1 MSLFGQGVVQV
12 FLQYYGTGV
21 ITATLGTRMSCALS
35 AMGRLILFTSILF
48 LQSGVI
54 RDASNWYLSSQAGPL
69 VVVVL
74 LIGDIT
80 CRVANQTAS
89 KPLKE
94 SIWTL
99 APVTLKY
106 RAKIVIDVFAHRAGT
121 SFAAILSKFD
131 AGPLLKHWKGNVEN
145 HIFWGAISS
154 IVYVFVAFSL
164 GATIEGITL
173 RRMRNEKAKSD

>member
-1 MSLFGQGVVQV
+1 
-12 FLQYYGTGV
+12 
-21 ITATLGTRMSCALS
+21 
-35 AMGRLILFTSILF
+35 
-48 LQSGVI
+48 
-54 RDASNWYLSSQAGPL
+54 L
-69 VVVVL
+69 VVGVL
-74 LIGDIT
+74 LIGDIS

-121 SFAAILSKFD
+121 SVAAILSKFD
-131 AGPLLKHWKGNVEN
+131 PGPLLLRQWKGNIEN

-154 IVYVFVAFSL
+154 FVYVIVAISL
-164 GATIEGITL
+164 GATIDGVIS
-173 RRMRNEKAKSD
+173 RRKRDEKPKSD